1 MNTPQQ
7 TPSDAELI
15 SLCYFI
21 LETACPANVT
31 QASDLGSMDYHIIDM
46 SDHTT
51 ILSACR
57 KTNIFGKSR
66 FHEYSI
72 QLYEQTLPLSSI
84 DAETLYH
91 NISAACSAIISEKYR
106 AEEQKRQ
113 KEDLCKLNQK
123 ILKAQEYLKH
133 AQNTQNEN

>member
-7 TPSDAELI
+7 TPSNAELI
-15 SLCYFI
+15 SLCYSI
-21 LETACPANVT
+21 LETACPENVT
-31 QASDLGSMDYHIIDM
+31 QAWDLGRKDYHIIDM
-46 SDHTT
+46 SDHTP

-57 KTNIFGKSR
+57 ETDVFNQPQLHQYF
-66 FHEYSI
+66 I
-72 QLYEQTLPLSSI
+72 QLYEQTIPLSSI

>member
-1 MNTPQQ
+1 MTPQQ
-7 TPSDAELI
+7 TPSGAELI
-15 SLCYFI
+15 SLCYNI

-31 QASDLGSMDYHIIDM
+31 QAAGLGSMAYHIIDM
-46 SDHTT
+46 SDYTP

-57 KTNIFGKSR
+57 TSYIFTSPR
-66 FHEYSI
+66 LHEYSI
-72 QLYEQTLPLSSI
+72 QLYEQTLPLSST

-91 NISAACSAIISEKYR
+91 NISAAFSAIISKKYR
-106 AEEQKRQ
+106 AEEQERQ